1 MRRRQPIA
9 VAGDQFGGTRMSK
22 VSSCSARGKNRTSGW
37 IDQSAD
43 LGAKVRWQMR
53 DEARR
58 SIPRSLL
65 SVDSHPS
72 NEDSPRRRGSVLLGG
87 LRRSFVTQPDEVT
100 RPVER
105 SLAGARPSAARI
117 W

>member
-65 SVDSHPS
+65 SVDSHPGA
-72 NEDSPRRRGSVLLGG
+72 NVTIEWRHRLAATINAELAEPAEKAGCVLRV
-87 LRRSFVTQPDEVT
+87 LRFLR
-100 RPVER
+100 
-105 SLAGARPSAARI
+105 
-117 W
+117 

>member
-9 VAGDQFGGTRMSK
+9 VAGDQCGETRMSK

-43 LGAKVRWQMR
+43 LGAKVRGQMR

-65 SVDSHPS
+65 SVDSHPGA
-72 NEDSPRRRGSVLLGG
+72 NVTIEWIG
-87 LRRSFVTQPDEVT
+87 LAFARQAWAFAFQSRIGQ
-100 RPVER
+100 RPG
-105 SLAGARPSAARI
+105 L
-117 W
+117 